1 MAWAMLLLL
10 LLLLPTGCRRGG
22 CSRWLGARRPPSAAQ
37 RRAALPAPR
46 SAVRSSSTADSESN
60 RKRSSSSILR
70 QVRQAG
76 VGRAPGWQ
84 RTSWRL
90 AGRVHGR
97 LAPWE
102 RGRGAVLQDLGRRSG
117 IHAAGPAGRGRGPG
131 AAARIL
137 GFDAPSAARGLPL
150 ARTCGAA
157 RRLLR
162 LQRVSLR
169 HVRRRKN
176 EDWWGGRPAAAP
188 CGAAGAV
195 W

>member
-1 MAWAMLLLL
+1 M
-10 LLLLPTGCRRGG
+10 
-22 CSRWLGARRPPSAAQ
+22 
-37 RRAALPAPR
+37 
-46 SAVRSSSTADSESN
+46 RSSSTADSESN
-60 RKRSSSSILR
+60 RKRSLSSILR
-70 QVRQAG
+70 QVRQARL
-76 VGRAPGWQ
+76 GRAPGWP

-90 AGRVHGR
+90 AERVTGC

-117 IHAAGPAGRGRGPG
+117 IQGRSRARRGRAPG
-131 AAARIL
+131 AAAGEL

-169 HVRRRKN
+169 HLRRRKN
-176 EDWWGGRPAAAP
+176 EG
-188 CGAAGAV
+188 CGVVHQQLPRAV
-195 W
+195 LLALCW